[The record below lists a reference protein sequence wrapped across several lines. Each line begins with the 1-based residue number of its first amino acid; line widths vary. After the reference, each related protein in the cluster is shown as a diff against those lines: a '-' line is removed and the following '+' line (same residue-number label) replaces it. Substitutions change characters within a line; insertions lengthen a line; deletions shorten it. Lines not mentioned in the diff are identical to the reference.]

1 MKSLFLILIALVSCI
16 PGGYYKVEN
25 FKEINDFYIN
35 RVMQAARNQF
45 YADAMTNADLMTVEP
60 IAIYSQVVAGMN
72 YKVIIATQ
80 AYANTRN
87 DIQIHEY
94 KFYQPLKFDQN
105 SVPELELVGQIKHF
119 ESNGISFNSPRFSQ
133 VNAAISQYLMKSSN
147 KLHSV
152 VDVKA
157 IDAEGET
164 FYVAKCEITGQNIQ
178 SGFVLT
184 ENHGEYKILTKLN

>member
-1 MKSLFLILIALVSCI
+1 MKSLFLIINNITSSI
-16 PGGYYKVEN
+16 KIFYYKVEN

-35 RVMQAARNQF
+35 RVIQAATNQF

-60 IAIYSQVVAGMN
+60 IALYSQVVAGMN
-72 YKVIIATQ
+72 YKVIISNQT
-80 AYANTRN
+80 YANTRN

-119 ESNGISFNSPRFSQ
+119 ESNGISLNSPRFAQ
-133 VNAAISQYLMKSSN
+133 VNAAISQYLMKFSN